1 MEMQKEAT
9 TGAGD
14 DEVQDRCACR
24 GRKRPAVLLHCYVN
38 IDCLDAVLRND
49 ALDEPGVSR
58 AGPVLPVL
66 AFSLSE
72 L

>member
-1 MEMQKEAT
+1 MQKEAT
-9 TGAGD
+9 GAGN
-14 DEVQDRCACR
+14 DEVQERCACKE
-24 GRKRPAVLLHCYVN
+24 RKRPAVLLHCYVN